1 MLGSNKHSDAQIT
14 RCWASVDV
22 IQKPSW
28 HSVRSR
34 AGAAQSGSR
43 GRGLRRSPRRPA
55 AANILWPVGNAP
67 RSAMESRDRKKT
79 EAVAERN
86 AAHPWQGTAAANW
99 MQLVPEKARPQ
110 ARQIAQEAEA
120 NNK

>member
-1 MLGSNKHSDAQIT
+1 MLCSNKHSGAQT
-14 RCWASVDV
+14 CRGWAPVDV
-22 IQKPSW
+22 VQKPSW

-55 AANILWPVGNAP
+55 AANIPWPVRNAP
-67 RSAMESRDRKKT
+67 KSAMPSRDRRKT

-110 ARQIAQEAEA
+110 AKQIAQEAEA